1 MLTLPCNKTLPDVEQ
16 ATDIAR
22 PLGLLPDDCHL
33 LEKDDMQGRHVL
45 AYIIRN
51 NRPIHMGLRELQ
63 HTVVINCADFGLSG
77 SG

>member
-33 LEKDDMQGRHVL
+33 LEKDDMQGWHVL
-45 AYIIRN
+45 AYVICIN
-51 NRPIHMGLRELQ
+51 MHTGLRELQ
-63 HTVVINCADFGLSG
+63 RAVISHH
-77 SG
+77 